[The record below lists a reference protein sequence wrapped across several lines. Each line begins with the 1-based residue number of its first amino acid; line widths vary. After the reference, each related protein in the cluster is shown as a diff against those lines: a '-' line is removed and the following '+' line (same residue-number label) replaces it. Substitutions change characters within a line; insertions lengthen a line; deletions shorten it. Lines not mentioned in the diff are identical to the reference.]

1 MKLNKVVITG
11 VGAVSPLGNGA
22 PALLEGIFS
31 NRSGITN
38 LGNVWREN
46 ISDILC
52 EVGGVI
58 SFDLNE
64 KKIPRDMRR
73 NMGRTSILAC
83 LSAEEAV
90 HMSGLTEEHFLSGD
104 YGVSFAS
111 TTGSSKSMVDF
122 VGRFIQE
129 KSLSS
134 IKSGQFFQIM
144 SHTAAAN
151 IACFLNVKGRVIS
164 PNSACSSA
172 AQSIGL
178 GYEAIKYGLQK
189 GMICGG
195 AEELHVTTGAT
206 FDLLQAA
213 SFHYNDRPDETPKPF
228 DSERDGTVCG
238 EGSGVLILESEE
250 SAKLR
255 GAKILGEIVGFTT
268 FSSGE
273 HMSRVTEKE
282 LIVGIEKLFLE
293 TGTSPSEVDYINAHG
308 TGTILGDS
316 EESLALEKVFNN
328 KGYNPFVSS
337 LKGHLGHTLGASA
350 ALELIV
356 CLEMISK
363 ECLVPTKNLK
373 NPDPKCGSIN
383 YLMEFKNVRPRLI
396 MKDSFA
402 FGGINSILLLR
413 SYDNGDERNISK
425 SENRVC

>member
-1 MKLNKVVITG
+1 MKLNKVVVTG
-11 VGAVSPLGNGA
+11 IGAISPFGNGVET
-22 PALLEGIFS
+22 LSEGVFS
-31 NRSGITN
+31 NRSGII
-38 LGNVWREN
+38 NVGSIWKESV
-46 ISDILC
+46 SDILC

-58 SFDLNE
+58 ATDLKE
-64 KKIPRDMRR
+64 KQIPRDMRR
-73 NMGRTSILAC
+73 NMGRVSILAC

-90 HMSGLTEEHFLSGD
+90 NMAGLKAEHFASGD

-122 VGRFIQE
+122 TSRFIQD

-151 IACFLNVKGRVIS
+151 IACFFNIKGRVVS

-178 GYEAIKYGLQK
+178 AYEAVKYGLQK
-189 GMICGG
+189 GMVCGG
-195 AEELHVTTGAT
+195 ADELHVTTSAT

-213 SFHYNDRPDETPKPF
+213 SVHYNDRPDETPRPF
-228 DSERDGTVCG
+228 DKDRDGTVCG
-238 EGSGVLILESEE
+238 EGSGVLILESEDN
-250 SAKLR
+250 AKQR
-255 GAKILGEIVGFTT
+255 GAKILGEIVGFST
-268 FSSGE
+268 FASGK

-282 LIVGIEKLFLE
+282 LVAGIDRLFLE
-293 TGTSPSEVDYINAHG
+293 SGISPSEVDYINAHG

-316 EESLALEKVFNN
+316 EESIALENIFNA
-328 KGYNPFVSS
+328 KGYHPYVSS

-356 CLEMISK
+356 CLEMIK
-363 ECLVPTKNLK
+363 RGCLVPTKNLE
-373 NPDPKCGSIN
+373 NPDPKCGNIN
-383 YLMEFKNVRPRLI
+383 YLQEFKNVRPNLI

-413 SYDNGDERNISK
+413 SYDNGDE
-425 SENRVC
+425 

>member
-1 MKLNKVVITG
+1 MKLNKVVVTG
-11 VGAVSPLGNGA
+11 IGAISPFGNGVE
-22 PALLEGIFS
+22 ALSEGVFL
-31 NRSGITN
+31 NRSGII
-38 LGNVWREN
+38 NVGSIWKES
-46 ISDILC
+46 ISDMLC

-58 SFDLNE
+58 SVDLNE

-83 LSAEEAV
+83 LSAGEAV
-90 HMSGLTEEHFLSGD
+90 NMAGLTEEHFTSGD
-104 YGVSFAS
+104 YGVSFSS
-111 TTGSSKSMVDF
+111 TTGSSKSIYDF
-122 VGRFIQE
+122 TSRFILE

-151 IACFLNVKGRVIS
+151 IACFFNIKGRVLS

-178 GYEAIKYGLQK
+178 AYETVKYGLQK

-195 AEELHVTTGAT
+195 AEELHVTTSAT

-213 SFHYNDRPDETPKPF
+213 SFHYNDRPGETPKPF
-228 DSERDGTVCG
+228 DKDRDGTVCG
-238 EGSGVLILESEE
+238 EGSGVFILESEE
-250 SAKLR
+250 NARQR
-255 GAKILGEIVGFTT
+255 GAKIIGEIVGFST

-282 LIVGIEKLFLE
+282 LITGIERLFLE
-293 TGTSPSEVDYINAHG
+293 TGISPAEVDYINAHG
-308 TGTILGDS
+308 TGTILGDA
-316 EESLALEKVFNN
+316 EESIALENVFNA
-328 KGYNPFVSS
+328 KGYNPYVSS

-356 CLEMISK
+356 CLEMIK
-363 ECLVPTKNLK
+363 KGCLVPTKNLK
-373 NPDPKCGSIN
+373 NPDPKCGNIN
-383 YLMEFKNVRPRLI
+383 YLQEFKTVKPNLI

-413 SYDNGDERNISK
+413 SYDNGDE
-425 SENRVC
+425 

>member
-11 VGAVSPLGNGA
+11 VGAVSPFGNGVA
-22 PALLEGIFS
+22 ALSEGVFA
-31 NRSGITN
+31 NRSGII
-38 LGNVWREN
+38 NVGASWKE
-46 ISDILC
+46 SVADILC

-58 SFDLNE
+58 ATDLNE
-64 KKIPRDMRR
+64 KQIPRELRR
-73 NMGRTSILAC
+73 NMGRVAILAC
-83 LSAEEAV
+83 LSAGEAV
-90 HMSGLTEEHFLSGD
+90 KMAGLTEKHFTSGD
-104 YGVSFAS
+104 YGVAFAS

-122 VGRFIQE
+122 TERLIRE

-151 IACFLNVKGRVIS
+151 LATFFNIKGRVLS

-172 AQSIGL
+172 AQSIGFA
-178 GYEAIKYGLQK
+178 YEAVKYGLQK

-195 AEELHVTTGAT
+195 AEELHVTTSAT

-213 SFHYNDRPDETPKPF
+213 SFHFNDRPSETPRPF
-228 DSERDGTVCG
+228 DQDRDGTVCG
-238 EGSGVLILESEE
+238 EGSGALVLESEA
-250 SAKLR
+250 SAKQR
-255 GAKILGEIVGFTT
+255 GAMILGELAGFAT

-282 LIVGIEKLFLE
+282 LAAGMDRFFRE
-293 TGTSPSEVDYINAHG
+293 TGISPAEVDYINAHG
-308 TGTILGDS
+308 TGTILGDIA
-316 EESLALEKVFNN
+316 ESLALEKVFNAA
-328 KGYNPFVSS
+328 GYHPYVSS

-356 CLEMISK
+356 CLEMIK
-363 ECLVPTKNLK
+363 QGRLAPTKNLQ
-373 NPDPKCGSIN
+373 NFDPKCGNIN
-383 YLMEFKNVRPRLI
+383 YLQEFKKVRPNLI

-413 SYDNGDERNISK
+413 SYVDGDK
-425 SENRVC
+425 

>member
-11 VGAVSPLGNGA
+11 IGAISPFGNGVA
-22 PALLEGIFS
+22 ALTEGIFANHS
-31 NRSGITN
+31 AIIN
-38 LGNVWREN
+38 LRDVWKPDV
-46 ISDILC
+46 SDILC
-52 EVGGVI
+52 EVGGLI

-64 KKIPRDMRR
+64 KKIPRDIRR
-73 NMGRTSILAC
+73 NMGKVSILAC

-90 HMSGLTEEHFLSGD
+90 NMAGLSGEHFASGD
-104 YGVSFAS
+104 YGISFAS
-111 TTGSSKSMVDF
+111 TTGSSKSIYDF
-122 VGRFIQE
+122 MGRFIQD

-151 IACFLNVKGRVIS
+151 MACFLNVRGRIIS

-178 GYEAIKYGLQK
+178 AYETIKYGLQK

-195 AEELHVTTGAT
+195 AEELHVTTSAT

-213 SFHYNDRPDETPKPF
+213 SCHYNDRPDETPKPF
-228 DSERDGTVCG
+228 DKDRDGTVCS
-238 EGSGVLILESEE
+238 EGSGAFVLESEE
-250 SAKLR
+250 NAKQR
-255 GAKILGEIVGFTT
+255 GAKILGEIVGFST

-273 HMSRVTEKE
+273 HMSRVTEEE
-282 LIVGIEKLFLE
+282 LLFGIERFFSE
-293 TGTSPSEVDYINAHG
+293 TGFSPADVDYINAHG
-308 TGTILGDS
+308 TGTIIGDS
-316 EESLALEKVFNN
+316 EESIALEKVFDT
-328 KGYNPFVSS
+328 KGYHPYVSS

-356 CLEMISK
+356 CLQMIHK
-363 ECLVPTKNLK
+363 GRLVPTKNLQ
-373 NPDPKCGSIN
+373 NPDPKCGDIN
-383 YLMEFKNVRPRLI
+383 YLKEFKAVQPNLI

-413 SYDNGDERNISK
+413 SYE
-425 SENRVC
+425 